1 MQPICGAPVR
11 DASPTPIPGAPATNP
26 ISWWQPSCQ
35 RRQDQVIGWV
45 QPWLFGCPAEN
56 AQLMA
61 KAKEFNLM
69 IDATDLEHEHIE
81 DEARAA
87 IDAT

>member
-1 MQPICGAPVR
+1 
-11 DASPTPIPGAPATNP
+11 
-26 ISWWQPSCQ
+26 
-35 RRQDQVIGWV
+35 
-45 QPWLFGCPAEN
+45 
-56 AQLMA
+56 MA